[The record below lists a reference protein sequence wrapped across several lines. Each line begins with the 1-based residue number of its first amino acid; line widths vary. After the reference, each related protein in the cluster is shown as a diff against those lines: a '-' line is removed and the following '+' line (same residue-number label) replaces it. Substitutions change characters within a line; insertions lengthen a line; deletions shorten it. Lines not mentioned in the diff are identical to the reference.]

1 MTVSKNCFAWTCLT
15 FHSLTHASH
24 FPVQRLVLP
33 SELVA
38 LKEEVILESLQEL
51 VNKTAAWAPLPG
63 ILVQQHCSGLENLVS

>member
-1 MTVSKNCFAWTCLT
+1 M
-15 FHSLTHASH
+15 
-24 FPVQRLVLP
+24 P